1 MLNFKEEIA
10 KLIAQQVEG
19 LELAEIQDMIEVP
32 QDHKM
37 GDYAF
42 PCFKLAKTLRKAP
55 PLIAKGIA
63 EGMADA
69 DLFPHIYVW
78 SSVWQGTGWGTII
91 YLSALA
97 GADPQLYEAATLDGA
112 SKLQRIIHLDIP
124 TLMPTAVIMLI
135 LNSGNV
141 LTCNTQKVL
150 LLQNGMNLST
160 SEIIGTLVYKSGMV
174 DMQYSYSTAVG
185 LFQTIINVIILLTV
199 NKIAGKLSETSLW

>member
-69 DLFPHIYVW
+69 DL
-78 SSVWQGTGWGTII
+78 
-91 YLSALA
+91 YLPGA
-97 GADPQLYEAATLDGA
+97 GGGPGA
-112 SKLQRIIHLDIP
+112 SGVPMGNAGRDGSPGPAHRDEAGQGDRGGLDAGEKRNMTKTREKQRKTEKIEEYHQNTRDS
-124 TLMPTAVIMLI
+124 AKQK
-135 LNSGNV
+135 
-141 LTCNTQKVL
+141 TCITGEKAL
-150 LLQNGMNLST
+150 
-160 SEIIGTLVYKSGMV
+160 
-174 DMQYSYSTAVG
+174 
-185 LFQTIINVIILLTV
+185 
-199 NKIAGKLSETSLW
+199 